1 MICNVHVCGAWVV
14 KSYAMPSIYHLLLPY
29 LFPLCNCICVLPV
42 DCLHSTLTS
51 KTDENLTSPV
61 PNTDTS
67 GEVSCTIALKPYI
80 PFARNSSGTTC
91 SPSSF
96 CFKVISVDNDPSIKR
111 FLSAIE
117 VRRRLNAGSREG
129 RGSSVILRLIGR
141 SINQY
146 LVHFVPSTE
155 RRLT

>member
-14 KSYAMPSIYHLLLPY
+14 KSYATPSIYHLLLPY
-29 LFPLCNCICVLPV
+29 LFLLCNCICVLPV
-42 DCLHSTLTS
+42 DCPYSTLTS
-51 KTDENLTSPV
+51 RTDENLTSPV
-61 PNTDTS
+61 PNIDKS

-80 PFARNSSGTTC
+80 PFARNKSGTIC

-96 CFKVISVDNDPSIKR
+96 CTNAISVDSDPSIKR

-141 SINQY
+141 SIHQ
-146 LVHFVPSTE
+146 
-155 RRLT
+155 

>member
-1 MICNVHVCGAWVV
+1 MHGAWVV
-14 KSYAMPSIYHLLLPY
+14 KSYATPSIYHLLLPY
-29 LFPLCNCICVLPV
+29 LYCVCTLR
-42 DCLHSTLTS
+42 DHCLHSTLTS
-51 KTDENLTSPV
+51 RTDENLTSPV

-80 PFARNSSGTTC
+80 PFARNSSGTIC

-96 CFKVISVDNDPSIKR
+96 CFKVIPVDNDPSIKR
-111 FLSAIE
+111 FLRAIE

-141 SINQY
+141 SIHQY
-146 LVHFVPSTE
+146 LVPFVPLNRKKTDLNDS
-155 RRLT
+155 

>member
-14 KSYAMPSIYHLLLPY
+14 KSYATPAIYHLLLPY
-29 LFPLCNCICVLPV
+29 LFLLCNCIYVLPV
-42 DCLHSTLTS
+42 DCPYSTLTS
-51 KTDENLTSPV
+51 RTDENLTSPV
-61 PNTDTS
+61 HNTDTS

-80 PFARNSSGTTC
+80 PFARNKSGTIC

-141 SINQY
+141 SIHQ
-146 LVHFVPSTE
+146 
-155 RRLT
+155 